1 MVVTDGFYQVSRKVP
16 VRQEI
21 RSDFRMAES
30 TEALFDFYRI
40 KSLATELPIL
50 ILESLTER
58 N

>member
-1 MVVTDGFYQVSRKVP
+1 MP